1 MSKRVRHSQTSHSPK
16 IEGRKLRRLD
26 LRKVEK
32 FENFGASTFTFTL
45 SDDFEPVNLTTHES
59 DPQIVINLAK
69 NSLESILMEG
79 LRELATR
86 VKDHRSIVHIYLS
99 CEGLDRDFMYNRSGP
114 EKMTLR
120 NLLKSRRNIEDVV
133 HEFSRIIQSGKP
145 VILGEG
151 CTLRFC
157 VYEPP
162 EGWVDSDDEPE
173 YADDEDYHELR
184 KIHNNRILCL

>member
-1 MSKRVRHSQTSHSPK
+1 MSKRVRHSHTRQSPK

-32 FENFGASTFTFTL
+32 FENFGASTFTFKL
-45 SDDFEPVNLTTHES
+45 HEDYEALNLTTHES
-59 DPQIVINLAK
+59 DTQKVIDLAK
-69 NSLESILMEG
+69 NALESILMEG
-79 LRELATR
+79 IREVATM
-86 VKDHRSIVHIYLS
+86 VKDRRSIVHIYLS
-99 CEGLDRDFMYNRSGP
+99 CEGLDRDFVFNRSGP

-120 NLLKSRRNIEDVV
+120 NLLKSRRNIEEVV

-145 VILGEG
+145 VILDAG

-162 EGWVDSDDEPE
+162 EGWVGSDDEPE
-173 YADDEDYHELR
+173 YADDEDYHYMR
-184 KIHNNRILCL
+184 TIHNNTILCL